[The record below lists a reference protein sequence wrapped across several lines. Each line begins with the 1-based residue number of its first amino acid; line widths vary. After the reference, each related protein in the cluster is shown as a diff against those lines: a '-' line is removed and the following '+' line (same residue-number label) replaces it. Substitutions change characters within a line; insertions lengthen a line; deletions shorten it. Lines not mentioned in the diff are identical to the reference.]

1 MATNSY
7 IRWEDDIELLK
18 AYGAK
23 AYRFSIAWP
32 RIIPLGGRDDPVNQD
47 GVVFYSQ
54 FIDGLLKAGIEPYVV
69 LRVSSFNLILI
80 D

>member
-7 IRWEDDIELLK
+7 LRWEDDIELLK

-32 RIIPLGGRDDPVNQD
+32 RIIPLGGRDDPVNPK
-47 GVVFYSQ
+47 GIEFYSK
-54 FIDGLLKAGIEPYVV
+54 FIDALLKAGIEPYLVFRIYIMLDV
-69 LRVSSFNLILI
+69 
-80 D
+80 